1 MQNSP
6 DKHDIFLEIVCLL
19 SKILDLD
26 QGSNLSHGLRV
37 AELSQA
43 IARQLNHDK
52 SGQLFIAGLLH
63 DIGGVSLD
71 KHILHH
77 ALDGFQDMESRQH
90 SARGASILN
99 SFPPFQPLAGW
110 VADHH
115 EKYDGTGFP
124 EGKSKHNITSESGI
138 LHLADLLDIFIRS
151 YPRATLQEIRRFLNK
166 QSATSVS
173 PVIVEAAKQIFSTP
187 ESLELLTKVTS
198 QETICSSVEIDS
210 LEIESI
216 SVHELI
222 TQLLWLT
229 AQVPD
234 CERAGRE
241 FHANRVAF
249 YCYRIAKTIPSPDVD
264 PIQALWAGLLH
275 DIGLHSVSAQ
285 ELRNDPSVLSKES
298 SLYRQHP
305 VVSADMVSTIDALTH
320 VAPAIAAHHEHM
332 DGTGFPN
339 GLKVNEIPLVAQII
353 CICDHYDIL
362 AGEISGER
370 RMGHQHA
377 LNELEKGRRKIFSSE
392 LLDKAIPILEV
403 WGPRNISWMRDVKNV
418 HAFFISDPF
427 DSLSQE
433 TEGDQEK
440 QEDSSEKTFSPRQW
454 TLARISSDFSFLE
467 NAEPICTLAKS
478 SVCENF
484 FDIVED
490 SGVRDTQKSLS
501 KLKDGQSVTFSLP
514 SKQGTTLELIF
525 MRQKYGYEILYR
537 GVNEAPLFTRKYSL
551 FYQHFRKT
559 PEAELLLDQKAIV
572 KDVNERA
579 VELLGFPRQGLIK
592 KELEG
597 LFSPFLSKAQLF
609 SFRRFMTI
617 VNEDIWSEEFSMV
630 NGCGESYA
638 VQVTLERLLG
648 IENHQLT
655 YLCRLRDI
663 TARKKMEQEMFHR
676 DHALQLIVHNISGLT
691 GEFFFRS
698 LLQQLATIT
707 KAGIVMVGE
716 LTDEGSG
723 IQPISFQQQNE
734 FRDKEKYYL
743 ADCPCRKIIQDGE
756 IFLSERVQE
765 TFPLDQFLHEEKIE
779 SYWGLPLRSQNGSI
793 IGVLVAMNDK
803 EIIRSKSIQAIVKV
817 LQSLAG
823 SELARMQTA
832 RILKENEQQL
842 ESQNRDLIRMNQ
854 LKSDMIAVTSHDLK
868 SPLAAII
875 GYANLLEEYFPTME
889 EEKKIHYIKRI
900 EEEGQKQLT
909 FINKLL
915 DLYRIESGTIDLEFK
930 PKRLDLLIRDCIAT
944 REHVAGAK
952 NITIE
957 LTIEGVPSPVLL
969 DQVRMDQVFSN
980 LLSNAVKFSPT
991 HKNIDVR
998 YNQEKNEINVEICDR
1013 GKGINEEEI
1022 VNIFDR
1028 YYMGR
1033 TNFDVRPE
1041 GSGLGLYIVKNII
1054 TLHGGKVSARNRKNG
1069 GSCFMVQIP
1078 VKNNEQ
1084 NNE

>member
-1 MQNSP
+1 MHHSS
-6 DKHDIFLEIVCLL
+6 DKYNIFLEIICLL
-19 SKILDLD
+19 SKVLELDD
-26 QGSNLSHGLRV
+26 KSNLSHGLRV

-77 ALDGFQDMESRQH
+77 ALDGFQDMKSRQH
-90 SARGASILN
+90 SARGAKILN
-99 SFPPFQPLAGW
+99 SFPPFQAIAGW

-138 LHLADLLDIFIRS
+138 LHLADLLDIFIRRN
-151 YPRATLQEIRRFLNK
+151 PQATLQELRRFLNK
-166 QSATSVS
+166 QSATSIS
-173 PVIVEAAKQIFSTP
+173 PVIVEAAKQLFSTR
-187 ESLELLTKVTS
+187 ESLELLTKVS
-198 QETICSSVEIDS
+198 SKKTICSSLEINS

-216 SVHELI
+216 SIPELI

-234 CERAGRE
+234 CEKTGRE

-249 YCYRIAKTIPSPDVD
+249 YCYRIAKTIHSPDVD

-275 DIGLHSVSAQ
+275 DIGLRSISAQ
-285 ELRNDPSVLSKES
+285 ELRDSPSALSKES
-298 SLYRQHP
+298 SLYRNHP
-305 VVSADMVSTIDALTH
+305 LVSAEMVSGINALAH

-332 DGTGFPN
+332 DGTGFPK
-339 GLKVNEIPLVAQII
+339 GLKENNIPLMAQII
-353 CICDHYDIL
+353 SICDHYDIL

-370 RMGHQHA
+370 RIGHLHA
-377 LNELEKGRRKIFSSE
+377 INELKKGWGQTFSSE
-392 LLDKAIPILEV
+392 LLGKAIPVLEI

-427 DSLSQE
+427 DTLSQE
-433 TEGDQEK
+433 TEENQEK
-440 QEDSSEKTFSPRQW
+440 PDDSAEKTFFPRQW
-454 TLARISSDFSFLE
+454 ALARITADFSFME
-467 NAEPICTLAKS
+467 NAEQICALAKNS
-478 SVCENF
+478 LVENF
-484 FDIVED
+484 FDIIAD
-490 SGVRDTQKSLS
+490 SEILDTRKALS
-501 KLKDGQSVTFSLP
+501 KLTNGQSITFSLT
-514 SKQGTTLELIF
+514 SRQGTTLELIF
-525 MRQKYGYEILYR
+525 IRQTYGYDILYR
-537 GVNEAPLFTRKYSL
+537 GVNKTPLFTRKYSL

-559 PEAELLLDQKAIV
+559 PEAELLLDQKAVV
-572 KDVNERA
+572 KDVNEKA
-579 VELLGFPRQGLIK
+579 VKLLGFPRQGLIK
-592 KELEG
+592 KELES
-597 LFSPFLSKAQLF
+597 LFSPFLSTDQLF

-617 VNEDIWSEEFSMV
+617 ISEDIWSEEFSMV
-630 NGCGESYA
+630 NGTGEAYA
-638 VQVTLERLLG
+638 VQVTLERLQG
-648 IENHQLT
+648 IDNHQLT

-663 TARKKMEQEMFHR
+663 TTRKKMEQDMFHR

-691 GEFFFRS
+691 GKFFFRS

-707 KAGIVMVGE
+707 KAGIVMAGE
-716 LTDEGSG
+716 LIDDGNA
-723 IQPISFQQQNE
+723 IQPISFQQQNV
-734 FRDKEKYYL
+734 FQNKEKYSL
-743 ADCPCRKIIQDGE
+743 TDSPCKKIIQDGE
-756 IFLSERVQE
+756 IFFSGRVQDA
-765 TFPLDQFLHEEKIE
+765 FPPDHFMQEEKIE
-779 SYWGLPLRSQNGSI
+779 SYWGLPLRNQDGTI
-793 IGVLVAMNDK
+793 IGIMTAMKDK

-832 RILKENEQQL
+832 RTLKENEQQL

-875 GYANLLEEYFPTME
+875 GYANLLEEYFPTMDE
-889 EEKKIHYIKRI
+889 NKKIHYIKRI

-915 DLYRIESGTIDLEFK
+915 DLYRIESGSIDLEFK
-930 PKRLDLLIRDCIAT
+930 STRLDLLIADCIAT
-944 REHVAGAK
+944 LQHVAGAK
-952 NITIE
+952 NITIK
-957 LTIEGVPSPVLL
+957 LTIEGEPAPVLV
-969 DQVRMDQVFSN
+969 DHIRMDQVFSN
-980 LLSNAVKFSPT
+980 LLSNAVKFSPPDN
-991 HKNIDVR
+991 NIDVR
-998 YNQEKNEINVEICDR
+998 YNQDNYKINAEICDR

-1022 VNIFDR
+1022 INIFDR

-1033 TNFDVRPE
+1033 TDFDVRPE
-1041 GSGLGLYIVKNII
+1041 GSGLGLYIVKNIV
-1054 TLHGGKVSARNRKNG
+1054 TLHGGTVSARRRKNG